1 MENKRVLLGQE
12 GLSQLEIPEIS
23 PDLVNS
29 LDFEELGKEKIQ
41 ALTQAISDIQI
52 LITER
57 QILSKDILKEGEALK
72 IEIDNFLIENDNPDL
87 TDHDALIEKNN
98 LRAKK
103 ITVAELQLKE
113 KIDCWKDVALL
124 KKELRIYEKELRER
138 KSRFDSISK
147 LLTEEN

>member
-1 MENKRVLLGQE
+1 MENKKVLLGQE

>member
-23 PDLVNS
+23 ADLAMNMG
-29 LDFEELGKEKIQ
+29 FEELGKEKIQ
-41 ALTQAISDIQI
+41 ALNQAISDVQI
-52 LITER
+52 LVEER
-57 QILSKDILKEGEALK
+57 QILSKEILKEGDTLK
-72 IEIDNFLIENDNPDL
+72 IEVDNFLLQNDNPDI

-103 ITVAELQLKE
+103 IAIAELQLKE

-124 KKELRIYEKELRER
+124 KKELRIYQRELKEKQ
-138 KSRFDSISK
+138 SRFDSLSK
-147 LLTEEN
+147 LLSEDN

>member
-1 MENKRVLLGQE
+1 MENKEVLLGQE

-23 PDLVNS
+23 PDLASN

-41 ALTQAISDIQI
+41 ALKQAISDVQI

-57 QILSKDILKEGEALK
+57 QALK
-72 IEIDNFLIENDNPDL
+72 IEILSEGETLKTEIDNFLLENDNPDL
-87 TDHDALIEKNN
+87 TDHDALLEKNN

-103 ITVAELQLKE
+103 IAVAELQLKE

-124 KKELRIYEKELRER
+124 KKELRIYERELKEKE
-138 KSRFDSISK
+138 SRFDSLSK
-147 LLTEEN
+147 LLSESD

>member
-1 MENKRVLLGQE
+1 MENTKVLLGQE

-147 LLTEEN
+147 LLTGEN

>member
-1 MENKRVLLGQE
+1 MENTKVLLGQE
-12 GLSQLEIPEIS
+12 GLPQLEIPEIS

>member
-1 MENKRVLLGQE
+1 MENTKVLLGQE